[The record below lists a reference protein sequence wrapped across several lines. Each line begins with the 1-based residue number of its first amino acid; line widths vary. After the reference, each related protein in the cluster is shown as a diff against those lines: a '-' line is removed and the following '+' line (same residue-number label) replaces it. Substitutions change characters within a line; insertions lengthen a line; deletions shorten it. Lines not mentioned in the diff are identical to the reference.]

1 MEEAMVMAFA
11 AKDDEESEE
20 EKSDVL
26 ADLGTTDDD
35 DVSDGATNAW
45 DVLSAMDAAR
55 RMVLAAENSFMVGR
69 IVMIYYSCGDDIMV
83 KRYLDVMILSAN
95 GWIGSVMIMQLE
107 PKIADLLRICK
118 IRSLENGTPCSSR
131 DHQLTKEK

>member
-1 MEEAMVMAFA
+1 MVMAFA

-95 GWIGSVMIMQLE
+95 GWIGSVMIMQWSQRSQICCAFARSAHL
-107 PKIADLLRICK
+107 KMGLLAP
-118 IRSLENGTPCSSR
+118 LATTN
-131 DHQLTKEK
+131 

>member
-1 MEEAMVMAFA
+1 MVMAFA

-20 EKSDVL
+20 EKSDV
-26 ADLGTTDDD
+26 LGTTDDD

-69 IVMIYYSCGDDIMV
+69 IAMIYYSCGDDIMV

-95 GWIGSVMIMQLE
+95 GWIGSVMIMQYGWSQ
-107 PKIADLLRICK
+107 RSQICWH
-118 IRSLENGTPCSSR
+118 LQDT
-131 DHQLTKEK
+131 LT